1 MNPSFMQGHG
11 DWWGGGGGSEGR
23 MRGSEVEPP
32 PNALLLSPQ
41 VGSDAGPCE
50 HGTPEP
56 PEQDA
61 SCDPP
66 QDPSESLTPL

>member
-1 MNPSFMQGHG
+1 
-11 DWWGGGGGSEGR
+11 

-56 PEQDA
+56 PEQDV